1 MTETRELFS
10 SLSEED
16 SKLHI
21 ELGNNAKYPV
31 RGQGT
36 IQFQLES
43 GGSFDA
49 QEVLYVHGLKK
60 NFFSISVM
68 E

>member
-1 MTETRELFS
+1 MTKAREPFN

-16 SKLHI
+16 SELHI

-36 IQFQLES
+36 IQLQLKLE
-43 GGSFDA
+43 GSFDA
-49 QEVLYVHGLKK
+49 HEVLYVPGLVIPL
-60 NFFSISVM
+60 S
-68 E
+68 